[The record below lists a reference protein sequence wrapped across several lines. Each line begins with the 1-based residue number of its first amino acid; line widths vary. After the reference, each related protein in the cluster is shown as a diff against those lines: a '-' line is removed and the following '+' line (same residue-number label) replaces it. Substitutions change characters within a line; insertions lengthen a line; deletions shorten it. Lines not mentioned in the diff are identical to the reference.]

1 MHPNH
6 PARAGPTDG
15 PLGGIISYPPPSVQS
30 RRAEKTPHAFVKS
43 AQAAA
48 AHVTNGPPGLRRHF
62 LCCHPLPVLLLLFVF
77 LFPFLSRSSFVIL
90 GTALAS
96 LLHPCFLP
104 LSFWPFS
111 LRPLPL
117 FCRARQCPFAA
128 FCKVFFARCAF
139 SRRTLCADEFFRKK
153 MLDNPPKAC
162 IIKAQG

>member
-6 PARAGPTDG
+6 PARAGPTGG

-77 LFPFLSRSSFVIL
+77 FRSFPVLLSSFLAPRLRRCSIPVFCRFPFGRF
-90 GTALAS
+90 
-96 LLHPCFLP
+96 
-104 LSFWPFS
+104 PF
-111 LRPLPL
+111 RPLPL
-117 FCRARQCPFAA
+117 FCRVRQCHFAA

-153 MLDNPPKAC
+153 ALDNPPKAC
-162 IIKAQG
+162 IIKAHG

>member
-6 PARAGPTDG
+6 PAPAGPTGG

-77 LFPFLSRSSFVIL
+77 FRSFPVLLSSFWAPRLRRCSIPVFCRFPFGRF
-90 GTALAS
+90 
-96 LLHPCFLP
+96 
-104 LSFWPFS
+104 
-111 LRPLPL
+111 
-117 FCRARQCPFAA
+117 PFAP
-128 FCKVFFARCAF
+128 CPYFAAPGNALLQPFAKYFLQGTPFQGAHFVRTNF
-139 SRRTLCADEFFRKK
+139 SQKNA
-153 MLDNPPKAC
+153 
-162 IIKAQG
+162 